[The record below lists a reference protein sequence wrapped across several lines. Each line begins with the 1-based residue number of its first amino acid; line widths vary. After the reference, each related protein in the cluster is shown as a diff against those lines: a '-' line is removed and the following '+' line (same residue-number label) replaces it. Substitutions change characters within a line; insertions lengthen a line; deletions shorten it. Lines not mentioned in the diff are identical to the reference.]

1 MSIAH
6 HLPGPLAVQT
16 IEALIQ
22 LHDEGDQAAIL
33 SVVAALAETPPA
45 MLPVMLPGLLQ
56 IAKAS
61 TAG

>member
-1 MSIAH
+1 MSITT

-45 MLPVMLPGLLQ
+45 MLPMMLPGLLQ
-56 IAKAS
+56 IAKA
-61 TAG
+61 TATG